1 MTKAQPTS
9 TNISEDGN
17 GCDPLSDS
25 ILVLPSR
32 LPSTSHTSLVKWRR
46 ERRKYEANVRNRA
59 QGGTDDKIV
68 PIKMTFDE
76 RVPDVNSKMR
86 EILRMDLTGSD
97 ISK

>member
-1 MTKAQPTS
+1 D
-9 TNISEDGN
+9 EV
-17 GCDPLSDS
+17 
-25 ILVLPSR
+25 VLPPR

-76 RVPDVNSKMR
+76 R
-86 EILRMDLTGSD
+86 
-97 ISK
+97 